1 MFAMPASAGSR
12 WIVKSTWSSHVVD
25 LELYNLDSFS
35 KPVRRYTHL
44 ESDVWTKSRLEPA
57 MFFLRKEKSQLLG
70 ILVTHV
76 DDLAGGVRQ
85 DYVQRAFQKSSKAL
99 ATTSRSLFSEAE
111 R

>member
-1 MFAMPASAGSR
+1 MGGEKAALNQPC
-12 WIVKSTWSSHVVD
+12 
-25 LELYNLDSFS
+25 FS
-35 KPVRRYTHL
+35 YGK
-44 ESDVWTKSRLEPA
+44 
-57 MFFLRKEKSQLLG
+57 KSQLLG

-99 ATTSRSLFSEAE
+99 VTTSRSLFSEAE